1 MNTNQHGF
9 SEADTYHPHVTQS
22 HIHPCLSAFI
32 RGSSSLIATLA
43 FLTPLA
49 DAFPVNAKKA
59 PESRAD
65 LNSIQ
70 AAMLA
75 AIPKAQA
82 ATVNID
88 LGGGSGSGVIISADG
103 LVMTAA
109 HVSSAVGKDVTV
121 DMPDGTKL
129 KAETLGLDSDT
140 DAALLQITEKLPDG
154 EPFPFVEI
162 NKADDT
168 KLGDWVFS
176 LGHSGGFD
184 KDRGAVARLG
194 RLVRVANTTIQTDGA
209 LIGGDSGGPLFDME
223 GRLIGIHSRV
233 GPQIP
238 VNMHVPVKV
247 FTDNWDRMMKSE
259 FIGEGPFAQKPKK
272 GKGFLGVATNDVAGG
287 IEVTMVGE
295 KSPAEEA
302 GIKKGD
308 LLRTL
313 NGEALDSRKKLQSI
327 LAELAE
333 GDKLTFEITRD
344 GKDETI
350 HLKLGAR

>member
-1 MNTNQHGF
+1 MKKT
-9 SEADTYHPHVTQS
+9 
-22 HIHPCLSAFI
+22 AFHFLLAA
-32 RGSSSLIATLA
+32 SYLIA
-43 FLTPLA
+43 A
-49 DAFPVNAKKA
+49 DGASPFNAKKA
-59 PESRAD
+59 PESFGDIKA
-65 LNSIQ
+65 IQ
-70 AAMLA
+70 DAMLA
-75 AIPKAQA
+75 AIPQAQA

-88 LGGGSGSGVIISADG
+88 LGEGSGSGVIVSAEG

-109 HVSSAVGKDVTV
+109 HVATGIGKEVTV

-129 KAETLGLDSDT
+129 KAETLGLNSET
-140 DAALLQITEKLPDG
+140 DAALIQITEKLPDG
-154 EPFPFVEI
+154 KPFPFVEI

-184 KDRGAVARLG
+184 KERGVVSRVG

-233 GPQIP
+233 GMVVG

-247 FTDNWDRMMKSE
+247 FTENWERMLKYE
-259 FIGEGPFAQKPKK
+259 FIGEGPFAEKPVK
-272 GKGFLGVATNDVAGG
+272 GKGFLGLATKDVEGG
-287 IEVTMVGE
+287 IEVTKVGK

-302 GIKKGD
+302 GIKEGD

-313 NGEALDSRKKLQSI
+313 NGDKLDSRKKLQSI
-327 LAELAE
+327 LAELAA
-333 GDKLTFEITRD
+333 GDKLALEITRD

-350 HLKLGAR
+350 NLKLGAR